1 MNSFFKRFQ
10 QDVRSIGFLGL
21 GLFIALALM
30 SYNPKDPSFNST
42 GQGLNTLNYCGILGS
57 FLADLLYQA
66 FGVTIWIGVA
76 GLFHAAV
83 ESFRGEKIQ
92 FKDAR
97 HLLALA
103 LIAFTAALV
112 TIYFPNTRMFN
123 GQIYP
128 GGLVGLGISMGFVK
142 LLNTV
147 GAQIVLWTMSLVLF
161 VFYFEFSI
169 QKAAERPLDRMIIW
183 WNKLDKTSFMAGWQ
197 WPSLKDLKK
206 EKAKESAKEKK
217 ADTKAKQPE
226 SSVAEN
232 LITQPKVKEKFIE
245 DEDDE
250 DDIDAESVNGMNAAD
265 ADEDDEAS
273 IFDDEEESDT
283 AEVQVSAY
291 EPPARR
297 KVIAPVKTPRRV
309 ENWSM
314 PKLSLLDDPP
324 VSRIKI
330 DEKEIRR
337 KADITLAK
345 LKTFGVDGQIVAAKP
360 GPVVTMFEFKPN
372 MDVRV
377 SDVSKLADDLS
388 LALSAESLRII
399 APIPGRDVV
408 GIETSNAQR
417 ETVYLKDLLGDEKF
431 WSEDIKLPIALGK
444 QTNGDPRI
452 VDLRKMPHLL
462 IAGTTGSGKSV
473 FTVSTLI
480 GFLFR
485 HSPKTLRLILVDPK
499 QVDLAA
505 FSDIPHL
512 IMPPIRE
519 AKKAVF
525 ALRWA
530 VKEMDKRYKSMSKFK
545 TRNLEEFNAKMESLT
560 ADQVAEH
567 EKVNAEYEAQG
578 GLLKLEQYYYTPQPY
593 IVIAVEEFGDL
604 MAVDK
609 QNVEQS
615 VVRLAQMARACGMH
629 LMLAMQSPRKDVVT
643 GLIKTNIP
651 ARISFRVASKMDSR
665 IILDEGGAE
674 RLLSQGDMLY
684 SAGADKSTRHH
695 GPFLKEN
702 EINTVAKFWA
712 DQGEPEFDALAMR
725 ALEGGPSQSS
735 FAGMNGEGAEFAGAD
750 ADEEYDEK
758 YDEILSWAATQKA
771 ISASLIQRRFKLGYP
786 RAARMIEVFE
796 REGVVGPANG
806 SKPRAVLVASHQG

>member
-10 QDVRSIGFLGL
+10 QDVRAIGFLGL
-21 GLFIALALM
+21 GLFLALALM
-30 SYNPKDPSFNST
+30 SYNSKDPSFNST

-57 FLADLLYQA
+57 FIADLLYQA
-66 FGVTIWIGVA
+66 FGVTVWVGIA
-76 GLFHAAV
+76 GLFHAAI

-97 HLLALA
+97 HLLAVA

-112 TIYFPNTRMFN
+112 TIYFPNTKMFS

-142 LLNTV
+142 LLNSV
-147 GAQIVLWTMSLVLF
+147 GAQVILWTMSLVLF

-169 QKAAERPLDRMIIW
+169 QEAAERPLEKIIKW
-183 WNKLDKTSFMAGWQ
+183 WNKLDKTSFMANWQ
-197 WPSLKDLKK
+197 WPTLKALTK
-206 EKAKESAKEKK
+206 EKAKETAKEKK
-217 ADTKAKQPE
+217 ETKAIQPA

-245 DEDDE
+245 EDEDE
-250 DDIDAESVNGMNAAD
+250 EIDAESVNGMNAAD
-265 ADEDDEAS
+265 ADEDDES
-273 IFDDEEESDT
+273 TIFDSADEDES
-283 AEVQVSAY
+283 ESQVQVSAY

-297 KVIAPVKTPRRV
+297 KVIAPVKIPRRV

-337 KADITLAK
+337 KADITLEK
-345 LKTFGVDGQIVAAKP
+345 LKTFGVGGQIVAAKP

-372 MDVRV
+372 VDVRV

-505 FSDIPHL
+505 FADIPHL

-525 ALRWA
+525 ALRWG

-702 EINTVAKFWA
+702 EINAVAKFWA
-712 DQGEPEFDALAMR
+712 DQGEPEYDQIAMR

-750 ADEEYDEK
+750 MDEEYDEK